1 MFYPSG
7 KALIKHEK
15 TGQVYEIESDQ
26 LDFKVVGTD
35 ERNMGP
41 ETTYSA
47 VLQHPELG
55 QLVWSLWEYP
65 IGAENDR
72 ETDVGPHELLEDI
85 MNNLT

>member
-1 MFYPSG
+1 MFSG

-15 TGQVYEIESDQ
+15 TGQIYEIESDL
-26 LDFKVVGTD
+26 LDFEVVGTD

-47 VLQHPELG
+47 VLHHPELG

-65 IGAENDR
+65 IGAENYR
-72 ETDVGPHELLEDI
+72 KTDVGSH
-85 MNNLT
+85 